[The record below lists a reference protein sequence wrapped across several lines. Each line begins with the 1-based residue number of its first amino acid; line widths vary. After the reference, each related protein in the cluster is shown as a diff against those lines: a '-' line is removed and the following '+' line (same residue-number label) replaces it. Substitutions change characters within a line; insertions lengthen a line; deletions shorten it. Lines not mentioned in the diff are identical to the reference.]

1 MPVEWSLTII
11 AFSFLVLTLFAVL
24 FLLQARR
31 TAQAVESAILGLEK
45 RLPAILSKAEEFLE
59 TISASSQSIRAQVE
73 SLSITVARIQNL
85 SDYIFSYE
93 RAARKLVDFSVMK
106 AVRNVAALRRG
117 LSAFLAAL
125 SDPVRIE

>member
-45 RLPAILSKAEEFLE
+45 RLPAILSKAEELLE